1 MKKQDIFI
9 GLVIGFLIGVLSLAM
24 LKNIEVGLQQ
34 QFSWFSAK
42 MFYPLPVVFA
52 ALMVVGL
59 FVADLISKKIKFIW
73 QLAKFVS
80 VGALNTFI
88 DLGILNLLI
97 LISGIAQPKGG
108 IYVLFKFLSFS
119 AAATNSYFW
128 NKWWTFEKGRQL
140 KGKEF
145 INFYLVTGV
154 GMFINVGV
162 ASFLVNIT
170 GALFGFQE
178 QIWAGV
184 IAPFMG
190 VLIGFIWNFLAYKFF
205 IFKK

>member
-1 MKKQDIFI
+1 MKKQDIFV
-9 GLVIGFLIGVLSLAM
+9 GLVIGFLIGILALAT
-24 LKNIEVGLQQ
+24 LKNIEIGLKQ

-42 MFYPLPVVFA
+42 MFYPLPVILAVLMVIGLFA
-52 ALMVVGL
+52 AD
-59 FVADLISKKIKFIW
+59 FISKKIKFIW

-97 LISGIAQPKGG
+97 LVSNIDQPKGG
-108 IYVLFKFLSFS
+108 IYILFKFLSFS

-154 GMFINVGV
+154 GLLINVGV
-162 ASFLVNIT
+162 ASFLVNST
-170 GALFGFQE
+170 GAMFGLE
-178 QIWAGV
+178 EKLWAGV
-184 IAPFMG
+184 AAPFAG
-190 VLIGFIWNFLAYKFF
+190 VLIGFMWNFLAYKFF